1 MTEALS
7 WLLIYSKSVEGTG
20 IIGLL
25 QQNKHVEK
33 KTGNDA
39 ALEAEFQLLMTVSK
53 GRCPKKTFFLGTF
66 WVGGG
71 PKSQTS

>member
-39 ALEAEFQLLMTVSK
+39 ALEAEFQLLMTVSN
-53 GRCPKKTFFLGTF
+53 PINYFTLIEFFTGPWNNV
-66 WVGGG
+66 WVRV
-71 PKSQTS
+71 

>member
-25 QQNKHVEK
+25 QQKKHVEK

-39 ALEAEFQLLMTVSK
+39 ALEAEFQLLMTVSN
-53 GRCPKKTFFLGTF
+53 PINYHTLIEFFT
-66 WVGGG
+66 G
-71 PKSQTS
+71 PWNNVCVRV